1 MSLIYPWQQTLWH
14 QLQGY
19 IQQQRIPQGLL
30 LTGHAGQGK
39 RQLAEQYA
47 AALICQQPDDNS
59 FACGHCSVCHLF
71 QAQTHPDFLLIA
83 PDEPGKAIGIDKI
96 RQLTVKLALKP
107 QFEQYRVVIFDPADA
122 LNNAS
127 ANGFLKC
134 LEEPTE
140 RTCFI
145 LIAEQANKLPA
156 TIRSRCQKIHCTV
169 PDNQQALNWLAT
181 QGVKQHAATLLK
193 MAQGSPLLALQYQ
206 QQGAIELRQRYFQQ
220 WLQIARGKA
229 HWLDVAEQW
238 QKTEPLETTV
248 LLTWLSSWL
257 VDLIKLAQVTTA
269 PDLLNPDFSNDLQ
282 ALLAKLD
289 LKALYAYYDKV
300 LISRAQLSS
309 QLNKQLLIESLLID
323 WSQLNL
329 S

>member
-1 MSLIYPWQQTLWH
+1 MSALYPWQQSLWH

-30 LTGHAGQGK
+30 LTGYAGQGK
-39 RQLAEQYA
+39 RQLAEHYA
-47 AALICQQPDDNS
+47 AALICEKPDANS
-59 FACGHCSVCHLF
+59 FACGHCSACHLF
-71 QAQTHPDFLLIA
+71 QAQTHPDFFVIQ

-145 LIAEQANKLPA
+145 LIAQQANKLPA
-156 TIRSRCQKIHCTV
+156 TIRSRCQKIHCAV
-169 PDNQQALNWLAT
+169 PDNQQALTWLAA
-181 QGVKQHAATLLK
+181 QGVKQNAETLLQ

-206 QQGAIELRQRYFQQ
+206 QQGAIELRQRYFQH
-220 WLQIARGKA
+220 WLQIAEGKT
-229 HWLDVAEQW
+229 HWLEIAEQW
-238 QKTEPLETTV
+238 QKTEPLETAV

-257 VDLIKLAQVTTA
+257 VDLIKLAQAATVNE
-269 PDLLNPDFSNDLQ
+269 LLNPDLANDLKR
-282 ALLAKLD
+282 LLAKLD

-300 LISRAQLSS
+300 LISRAQLST

-323 WSQLNL
+323 WSQL
-329 S
+329 SQS

>member
-1 MSLIYPWQQTLWH
+1 MSALYPWQQPLWH

-30 LTGHAGQGK
+30 LTGYAGQGK
-39 RQLAEQYA
+39 RQLAEHYA
-47 AALICQQPDDNS
+47 AALICEQPDANS
-59 FACGHCSVCHLF
+59 FACGQCSACHLF
-71 QAQTHPDFLLIA
+71 QAQTHPDFLLVE
-83 PDEPGKAIGIDKI
+83 PDEAGKAIGIDKI

-122 LNNAS
+122 LNTAS

-156 TIRSRCQKIHCTV
+156 TIRSRCQKIHCAV
-169 PDNQQALNWLAT
+169 PHKQLAINWLAT
-181 QGVKQHAATLLK
+181 QGVKQNAETLLK

-220 WLQIARGKA
+220 WLQIAAGKA
-229 HWLDVAEQW
+229 HWLEVAEQW
-238 QKTEPLETTV
+238 QKTEPLETSV

-257 VDLIKLAQVTTA
+257 VDLIKLAQAATVN
-269 PDLLNPDFSNDLQ
+269 DLLNPDLASDLQ
-282 ALLAKLD
+282 RLLVKLD

-300 LISRAQLSS
+300 LISRAQLST

-323 WSQLNL
+323 WSQL
-329 S
+329 SQS